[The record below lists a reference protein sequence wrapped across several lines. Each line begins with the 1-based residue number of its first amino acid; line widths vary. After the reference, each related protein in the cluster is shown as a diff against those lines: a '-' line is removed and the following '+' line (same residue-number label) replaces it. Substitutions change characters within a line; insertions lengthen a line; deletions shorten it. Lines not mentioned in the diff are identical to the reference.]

1 MSSGSNIVINNGIVT
16 KLYKYRTFNKFADDI
31 ILNSSLWYANPL
43 TFNDPFDMNPSF
55 RQLYSKREIKKH
67 IKDYIQT
74 SESTKNMS
82 FVSQEMFRARFE
94 KLSNTSAKFVAQ
106 KNELWDGQI
115 SNTGVVSLSK
125 HNDSI
130 LMWSHYS
137 NNHTGLVFEFDYSL
151 KKEFL
156 LSEFPHKVD
165 YVEELGLFS
174 YAALSNE
181 RRKQMIT
188 ILLSKYID
196 WTYEGEYRIIDL
208 DFQGNKPFDKKLLTK
223 IIFGLKASTEDMQK
237 MVKLCQENDFE
248 HVKFEKAEKVEGTFA
263 LQMVPYSG

>member
-1 MSSGSNIVINNGIVT
+1 
-16 KLYKYRTFNKFADDI
+16 
-31 ILNSSLWYANPL
+31 
-43 TFNDPFDMNPSF
+43 
-55 RQLYSKREIKKH
+55 
-67 IKDYIQT
+67 
-74 SESTKNMS
+74 
-82 FVSQEMFRARFE
+82 
-94 KLSNTSAKFVAQ
+94 
-106 KNELWDGQI
+106 
-115 SNTGVVSLSK
+115 
-125 HNDSI
+125 
-130 LMWSHYS
+130 MWSHYA
-137 NNHTGLVFEFDYSL
+137 NNHQGLVFEFDYSL

-223 IIFGLKASTEDMQK
+223 IIFGLKASTKDMQK
-237 MVKLCQENDFE
+237 MVKLCQENGFE
-248 HVKFEKAEKVEGTFA
+248 HVVFEKAKKVEGTFA
-263 LQMVPYSG
+263 LRMVPYSG